1 MKIVIL
7 PPDLRWN
14 EDTRYPDKW
23 ISLKDIETIFDA
35 RNDGSIIKLISN
47 ELDLINADWIIFI
60 GWYAWSY
67 KWYGLVLKNKLINK
81 SVYWMHEPE
90 VVNPQH
96 NKEGVERILRRFKY
110 IMTWNKNLVD
120 DNRVLWLNIPY
131 NWKIDVDSNVFYNT
145 ADKHKLLTNI
155 TANKTSLVEGELY
168 TEREK
173 IIKWF
178 EDNHP
183 DKFMFYGNGWEKNKY
198 ITYGGTCGNKKDV
211 YQEFKFA
218 LCIENASVVDC
229 LSEKIMDCLTS
240 GVVPIYKGA
249 PNITDYIPQS
259 CFIDYNKFNS
269 YDDLYAYLE
278 NMPNTMYEEYISNIK
293 HFILNT
299 EDIEIFSPQKWIEC
313 FDYLSIKNEKS
324 EVFEIKPKGIVEF
337 MIEYFIFDIKYLLY
351 KLFK

>member
-14 EDTRYPDKW
+14 EDRRYPDKW

-81 SVYWMHEPE
+81 SVYWMLEPE

-120 DNRVLWLNIPY
+120 DNRVFWLNIPY

-240 GVVPIYKGA
+240 GIVPIYKGA
-249 PNITDYIPQS
+249 PNITDYIPTS
-259 CFIDYNKFNS
+259 CFIDYNKYNS
-269 YDDLYAYLE
+269 YDDLYTHLE
-278 NMPNTMYEEYISNIK
+278 NMSNTVYEGYINNIK

-299 EDIEIFSPQKWIEC
+299 DEIEIFSPKRWIEC
-313 FDYLSIKNEKS
+313 FDYLITKNEKTK
-324 EVFEIKPKGIVEF
+324 VFEIKFKDIVDF
-337 MIEYFIFDIKYLLY
+337 YIEYFIFNIKYLLY
-351 KLFK
+351 KLLK